1 MPNNKHLTFSDRLSL
16 EKGLD
21 NNASRSSLGKVLNK
35 DKSTICKEIKNHAQL
50 VPYSRQGL
58 SSKGTY
64 DCIHIDKCGYNA
76 FCPKTCDKCT
86 PIPCKRKDS
95 PSGVCNGCPERSSCK
110 LTKKIYSTETAQEEY
125 EQELRDSR
133 VGWNLTYNEA
143 KELAD
148 ILKPL
153 LQAGQSLAHI
163 LMNHP
168 EIPYSE
174 KTLYTYIDEGVLREF
189 GITNMNL
196 RKKVG
201 RKMTKKK
208 KQIYK
213 PRKDNRYLKGRTY
226 LDYQNYIAEH
236 PDASIVEMDTVYN
249 NVSQGPFVQTFQFV
263 KYHYMK
269 GIYHDIKTSE
279 EMVNGLKQLH
289 DELGEKDFKKLV
301 NVVLTDRG
309 SEFSKVEEMEALG
322 CKVFYCD
329 PMASWQK
336 PHVENNHL
344 LFRYVCPKEKDLKKL
359 GLLSQTDVDLIFS
372 HVNSYRRKQLHGK
385 SPYEVFEFF
394 YSSPIMDRLNIKK
407 IDPDNI
413 NLTPDLIKK

>member
-1 MPNNKHLTFSDRLSL
+1 MPNNKHLSFSDRLSL

-21 NNASRSSLGKVLNK
+21 NNASRCSLGKVLNK
-35 DKSTICKEIKNHAQL
+35 DKSTICKEIKNHATL
-50 VPYSRQGL
+50 VPFSRQGL

-64 DCIHIDKCGYNA
+64 DCIHIEQCGYHA
-76 FCPKTCDKCT
+76 FCPKACAKRS

-95 PSGVCNGCPERSSCK
+95 PSGVCNGCSKRSSCK
-110 LTKKIYSTETAQEEY
+110 LTKKIYSAQTAQEEY
-125 EQELRDSR
+125 EYALRDSR
-133 VGWNLTYNEA
+133 IGWNLTYHAA

-148 ILKPL
+148 LLKPL

-174 KTLYTYIDEGVLREF
+174 KTLYTYIGEGALREF
-189 GITNMNL
+189 GITNMDL

-208 KQIYK
+208 RQIYK

-226 LDYQNYIAEH
+226 LDYQNHMAQH
-236 PDASIVEMDTVYN
+236 PDASVVEMDTIYN
-249 NVSQGPFVQTFQFV
+249 NGSQGPFIQTFQFV

-269 GIYHDIKTSE
+269 GIYHDAKTSE
-279 EMVNGLKQLH
+279 EMVNGLRQLY
-289 DELGEKDFKKLV
+289 DELGERDFKKLV
-301 NVVLTDRG
+301 NVILTDRG
-309 SEFSKVEEMEALG
+309 PEFSKVEEMEALG

-329 PMASWQK
+329 SMASWQK
-336 PHVENNHL
+336 PHVENNHI
-344 LFRYVCPKEKDLKKL
+344 LFRYICPKEKDLKKL
-359 GLLSQTDVDLIFS
+359 GLQSQTDVDLIFS
-372 HVNSYRRKQLHGK
+372 HVNSYRREQLHGK

-394 YSSPIMDRLNIKK
+394 YSKQIMDRLNIKK

-413 NLTPDLIKK
+413 YLKPDLIKK